1 MVLQSGSHYKELS
14 CGYKLTTNNRMELL
28 AVIVGLEALKKLG
41 TRACVYSDST
51 YVVKAVEAGWLDKWK
66 ATGFKNKKNVD
77 LWLRYMEVARLHHVR
92 FVWIKGHAGHPQNER
107 CDRLAVAAA
116 GGPVLLPDVG
126 YTQGQ

>member
-1 MVLQSGSHYKELS
+1 
-14 CGYKLTTNNRMELL
+14 MELL